1 MDVSPIPKMARVAE
15 RSLSLMDSSDSSGF
29 LPDTGEWRADPGYG
43 VYVHVPFCRHR
54 CHYCDFNTYEGL
66 DSVHEPYVA
75 ALEREIRASGSHPG
89 PATSVF
95 FGGGTPTLL
104 APRDLGRILDAIR
117 TTIGLAPGAEVT
129 VEANPETVDEETF
142 SELLDEGFNRFS
154 VGIQSLAPHVL
165 ERLGRTHSAET
176 ALAALAA
183 AQRAGAPNVNADL
196 IFGSPWEASEDWV
209 LSLEGIVAAG
219 TTHVSAYALTVEE
232 GTPLATLVSTGREPD
247 VDPDVQAE
255 RHALATEVLGRAGFQ
270 RYEVSN
276 WARPGFASRHNVLY
290 WSGGDYAAFGAGAH
304 GHDAGRRYWRKRLP
318 RDYVAAVAEGSS
330 TEAGAEQL
338 SDLERAREAMMLGLR
353 LRSGVHEPS
362 FYGLHPA
369 GRDELEATARELCA
383 TGWLERESGWL
394 RLSTQA
400 TLVANDVLCR
410 FL

>member
-1 MDVSPIPKMARVAE
+1 
-15 RSLSLMDSSDSSGF
+15 MDSSDSSGF

-66 DSVHEPYVA
+66 DSLHAPYVE
-75 ALEREIRASGSHPG
+75 ALEREIRASGSHPRA
-89 PATSVF
+89 ATSVF

-104 APRDLGRILDAIR
+104 RPRDLGRLLDAIR
-117 TTIGLAPGAEVT
+117 TTIGLARGAEVT
-129 VEANPETVDEETF
+129 IEANPETVDEKTF

-176 ALAALAA
+176 ALGALAA
-183 AQRAGAPNVNADL
+183 AQRAGASNVNADL
-196 IFGSPWEASEDWV
+196 IFGSPWEAPEDWA

-219 TTHVSAYALTVEE
+219 TTHVSAYALTIEE
-232 GTPLATLVSTGREPD
+232 GTPLATLVGTGREPD

-255 RHALATEVLGRAGFQ
+255 RHALATEVLGRAGFE

-304 GHDAGRRYWRKRLP
+304 GHAAGRRYWRKRLP

-330 TEAGAEQL
+330 TEAGAEKL
-338 SDLERAREAMMLGLR
+338 SDVERAREAMMLGLR

-362 FYGLHPA
+362 FYELHPA
-369 GRDELEATARELCA
+369 ARDELEATARELCA
-383 TGWLERESGWL
+383 AGWLEREGGWL
-394 RLSTQA
+394 RLSTEA